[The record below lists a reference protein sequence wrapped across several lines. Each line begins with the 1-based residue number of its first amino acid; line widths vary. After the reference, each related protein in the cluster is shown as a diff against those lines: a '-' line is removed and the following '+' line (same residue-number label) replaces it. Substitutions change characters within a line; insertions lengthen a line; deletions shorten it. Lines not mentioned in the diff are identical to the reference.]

1 MLLCT
6 TVVHNSARSSCE
18 NIPRLPADNRHSS
31 DAVYWRRGEGI
42 TYNMWEEQFNA
53 LLVHIHATTSSG
65 YCFIYLFIYYL
76 IQKNKDPKVSNMW
89 HITRR
94 LAHRTEV
101 IFSEI
106 HGLHTKYNVTSRPTH
121 KQYKKQQNTSYVVTI
136 LKLRMLF
143 SYAVWVAAR
152 DFRIT
157 C

>member
-6 TVVHNSARSSCE
+6 TTRHGAAVR
-18 NIPRLPADNRHSS
+18 IYPRLPADNRHSS

-65 YCFIYLFIYYL
+65 YCFISLFIYYL

-106 HGLHTKYNVTSRPTH
+106 HSLHTKYNVTSRPTH
-121 KQYKKQQNTSYVVTI
+121 KLYKKQQQNTSYVVTI
-136 LKLRMLF
+136 LKLRMLS